1 VLLGAFGTY
10 WAVHRQRVRSL
21 QDLPQPPKSPS
32 VKTPEAQDEI
42 PGAPSG
48 SGTRDVEAVR
58 HEIPG
63 GRVLIEARGEGV
75 QGVNRPGGRVAG
87 SY

>member
-1 VLLGAFGTY
+1 MGAFGTY
-10 WAVHRQRVRSL
+10 WVVHRQRVRSL
-21 QDLPQPPKSPS
+21 LQDLPQPKSPS

-42 PGAPSG
+42 PGAPLG
-48 SGTRDVEAVR
+48 SGTRDVEAAR